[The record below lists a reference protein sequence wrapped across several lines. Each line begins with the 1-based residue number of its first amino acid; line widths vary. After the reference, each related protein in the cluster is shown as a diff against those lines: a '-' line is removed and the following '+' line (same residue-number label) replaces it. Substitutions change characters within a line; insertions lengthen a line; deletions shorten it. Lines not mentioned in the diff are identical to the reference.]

1 MKKIILFVFLITVF
15 SLSSFAQRSIQAMV
29 FDSRNGLPIEMGA
42 VKLLHLPDS
51 TFIQGCL
58 TDSKGGFML
67 SKVKPGNYSLIVT
80 MVGYVNYRQKI
91 IMDNKDLILKN
102 IHIQENSH
110 LLNEV
115 EVRGTAA
122 QMVVKGD
129 TMEYN
134 ATAFKT
140 NQNAVVEDLLKRLP
154 GVEVST
160 DGKITVNGQEI
171 KKIRVDGKKFFGD
184 DAEMA
189 TKNIPA
195 DMIEKVQ
202 VLEQKSDM
210 AQLTGFEDNDTEK
223 IINLTT
229 KSTRKKGIFGNI
241 TGGIGMD
248 TNKDFRYDSNSF
260 LNIMDGDSQTALTAG
275 GNNINTSRSSRG
287 RYGMGGPSGG
297 ITQTQNIGLNNN
309 TIVNPKL
316 KVGGDASFN
325 HSTNESIT
333 ETDKESYLSGSK
345 YTDHSNST
353 SNPENYSANLRLEA
367 EWKPD
372 TLNTILFQP
381 TIGYNRS
388 FSNSTNSYS
397 YLTGA
402 DATTVG
408 NSSSAG
414 NGTSLDANLNIIFNH
429 KFASKKGRTLT
440 TNLQTRISQSNSES
454 YNLSNKTTSGVPTSI
469 NQYIKNNS
477 DQYNLS
483 LRMSYVE
490 PLWSEKNLLEAA
502 IAARMT
508 NNTAEKDQYNKDPL
522 SSNYTLKDSTY
533 SNNFDNHFYSETVEL
548 NFRHVE
554 KLWNLML
561 GAKAEPSQTINNTT
575 YGNGFVPE
583 IPALHVVNF
592 SPTGRFQYNFKKK
605 KFMRIDYRGQTSQ
618 PSISQMQ
625 PVKNNSNLMN
635 EIVGNPNLNPSFS
648 HNFRIMYSAF
658 NEVTFS
664 SFNAFLNVQGTKDA
678 LVTNSIYNETGKQY
692 SQTVNASAMPYSISG
707 NVMFNTPI
715 IEKRLHFN
723 TSTSF
728 GLDQRY
734 GYSSKNLNSQTIDTD
749 NLPLGDLSDTRRY
762 NGGEALALTFTHDVF
777 EIGIKGSFRYS
788 NTKNNFNT
796 AVATTKDWT
805 GSGNIVLHLPYNINF
820 GSDLNCSTLQGYS
833 TTDQSQL
840 IWNGYIDKSLF
851 NNKGVLSLKVNDIL
865 HQQLNY
871 RQTIGDNYIQYS
883 KFNTLTTY
891 FLVSF
896 TYKISKFNGS
906 KNPAERRFD
915 RFGPG
920 GPGGDRPPHMN
931 RGGNDGP
938 PPPGM

>member
-1 MKKIILFVFLITVF
+1 MRQILLIATILVF
-15 SLSSFAQRSIQAMV
+15 SSLSAIAQHSIQAMV
-29 FDSRNGLPIEMGA
+29 FDGKNGLPIEMGS
-42 VKLLHLPDS
+42 VRLLHIPDS
-51 TFIQGCL
+51 VFVQGTQTDEKGNFIL
-58 TDSKGGFML
+58 N
-67 SKVKPGNYSLIVT
+67 KVKPGNYNLVIT
-80 MVGYVNYRQKI
+80 MVGYVDYSQKI
-91 IMDNKDLILKN
+91 IMDGKNIILKT
-102 IHIQENSH
+102 IHLQENSR
-110 LLNEV
+110 LLGEV
-115 EVRGTAA
+115 EVKGTAA

-129 TMEYN
+129 TLEYN

-154 GVEVST
+154 GVEVGT
-160 DGKITVNGQEI
+160 DGTITVNGQQI

-210 AQLTGFEDNDTEK
+210 AQLTGFEDNDTER

-229 KSTRKKGIFGNI
+229 KPSRKRGMFGNI
-241 TGGIGMD
+241 TGGAGAD
-248 TNKDFRYDSNSF
+248 LNNDARYDTNSF
-260 LNIMDGDSQTALTAG
+260 LNIMDGESQTAITAG
-275 GNNINTSRSSRG
+275 GNNTNTTRSGRG
-287 RYGMGGPSGG
+287 RAGMGGPSGG
-297 ITQTQNIGLNNN
+297 ITQTQNFGVNHNSPLNS
-309 TIVNPKL
+309 KL
-316 KVGGDASFN
+316 KIGGDASFN

-333 ETDKESYLSGSK
+333 ETNKESYLSGSK

-372 TLNTILFQP
+372 TLNTILLQP

-388 FSNSTNSYS
+388 FSNSSNSYS

-402 DATTVG
+402 DTTTVG
-408 NSSSAG
+408 KSNNVG
-414 NGTSLDANLNIIFNH
+414 NGTSLDANLNVIFSH

-440 TNLQTRISQSNSES
+440 TNFQTGLSQSNSES
-454 YNLSNKTTSGVPTSI
+454 YNLSNKTTVGKPTSI
-469 NQYIKNNS
+469 DQYTKNNS
-477 DQYNLS
+477 DQYNFS

-490 PLWSEKNLLEAA
+490 PLWNEKNLLETAV
-502 IAARMT
+502 AARMT
-508 NNTAEKDQYNKDPL
+508 NSTSEKNQYNRDSINNL
-522 SSNYTLKDSTY
+522 YTYRDSAY
-533 SNNFDNHFYSETVEL
+533 SNNFDNHFYSETVEM

-554 KLWNLML
+554 KLWNFML
-561 GAKAEPSQTINNTT
+561 GAKVEPSQTISNTT
-575 YGNGFVPE
+575 YGDGSIRDV
-583 IPALHVVNF
+583 PALHVVNF

-635 EIVGNPNLNPSFS
+635 ESVGNPNLNPSFS

-658 NEVTFS
+658 NDVSFS
-664 SFNAFLNVQGTKDA
+664 SFNAFLNVQATKDA
-678 LVTNSIYNETGKQY
+678 LVANSIYDETGKQY
-692 SQTVNASAMPYSISG
+692 SQTVNAGSTPYSING

-734 GYSSKNLNSQTIDTD
+734 GYSSKNLDSKTIDVY

-762 NGGEALALTFTHDVF
+762 NGGEALALTFTQDVI
-777 EIGIKGSFRYS
+777 EIGVRGSFRYS
-788 NTKNNFNT
+788 NTKNNLNPT
-796 AVATTKDWT
+796 EAVTKDWT

-820 GSDLNCSTLQGYS
+820 GSDLNYSTLQGYS
-833 TTDQSQL
+833 TADQNQL
-840 IWNGYIDKSLF
+840 IWNGYIDKSVF
-851 NNKGVLSLKVNDIL
+851 NNKGALSLKVNDIL

-871 RQTIGDNYIQYS
+871 RQSIGDNYIQYS

-891 FLVSF
+891 FLLSF

-906 KNPAERRFD
+906 KNPAEHRFD

-920 GPGGDRPPHMN
+920 PGDRGDRPPR

-938 PPPGM
+938 PPQF

>member
-1 MKKIILFVFLITVF
+1 MRHFLLIATIILSASMPAL
-15 SLSSFAQRSIQAMV
+15 AQHSIQAMV
-29 FDSRNGLPIEMGA
+29 FDGKNGLPIEMGS
-42 VKLLHLPDS
+42 VRLLHLPDS
-51 TFIQGCL
+51 VYVQG
-58 TDSKGGFML
+58 TQTNEKGNFML
-67 SKVKPGNYSLIVT
+67 NKIKPGNYNLVIT
-80 MVGYVNYRQKI
+80 MVGYVDYHQNI
-91 IMDNKDLILKN
+91 IMDSKNIILKT
-102 IHIQENSH
+102 IHLQENSR
-110 LLNEV
+110 LLGEV
-115 EVRGTAA
+115 EVKGTAA

-129 TMEYN
+129 TLEYN

-154 GVEVST
+154 GVEVGT
-160 DGKITVNGQEI
+160 DGSITVNGQQI

-184 DAEMA
+184 DVEMA

-210 AQLTGFEDNDTEK
+210 AQLTGFEDNDTEQ

-229 KSTRKKGIFGNI
+229 KPNRKRGTFGNI
-241 TGGIGMD
+241 TGGAGLD
-248 TNKDFRYDSNSF
+248 LNNDARYDANSF
-260 LNIMDGDSQTALTAG
+260 INIMDGDSQTAITAG
-275 GNNINTSRSSRG
+275 GNNTNTTRSGRG
-287 RYGMGGPSGG
+287 RAGMGSPSGG
-297 ITQTQNIGLNNN
+297 ITQTQNFGVNHNSPLNSN
-309 TIVNPKL
+309 L
-316 KVGGDASFN
+316 KIGGDASFN

-333 ETDKESYLSGSK
+333 ETNKESYLLGSK

-388 FSNSTNSYS
+388 FSNSSNSYS

-402 DATTVG
+402 DTTTVG
-408 NSSSAG
+408 NSSTTG
-414 NGTSLDANLNIIFNH
+414 NGTSLDANLNIIFSH

-440 TNLQTRISQSNSES
+440 TNLQTEVVQSNSES
-454 YNLSNKTTSGVPTSI
+454 YNLSDKTTTGVLTSI
-469 NQYIKNNS
+469 NQYTKNHS
-477 DQYNLS
+477 DQYNFS

-490 PLWSEKNLLEAA
+490 PLWNEKNLLETA
-502 IAARMT
+502 IAAKMT
-508 NNTAEKDQYNKDPL
+508 NSTAEKDQYNKDPL
-522 SSNYTLKDSTY
+522 SNNYTSKDSTY
-533 SNNFDNHFYSETVEL
+533 SNNFSNHFYSETVEM

-554 KLWNLML
+554 KLWNFLL
-561 GAKAEPSQTINNTT
+561 GAKAEPSQTISNTT
-575 YGNGFVPE
+575 YGDGSVRD

-592 SPTGRFQYNFKKK
+592 SPTARFQYNFKKK

-648 HNFRIMYSAF
+648 HNFRVMYSAF
-658 NEVTFS
+658 NSEVFS
-664 SFNAFLNVQGTKDA
+664 SFNAFLNVQATKDA
-678 LVTNSIYNETGKQY
+678 LVTNSLYDETGKQY
-692 SQTVNASAMPYSISG
+692 SQTVNAGSTPYNING

-715 IEKRLHFN
+715 IQKRLHFN

-734 GYSSKNLNSQTIDTD
+734 GYSSKNLNSQTVNVD
-749 NLPLGDLSDTRRY
+749 NLPLGDLSNTRRY
-762 NGGEALALTFTHDVF
+762 NAGESLALTFTQDVF
-777 EIGIKGSFRYS
+777 EIGIKGSFKYS
-788 NTKNNFNT
+788 STKNNLNP
-796 AVATTKDWT
+796 ALAITKDWT

-820 GSDLNCSTLQGYS
+820 GSDLNYSTLQGYS
-833 TTDQSQL
+833 TTDQNQL
-840 IWNGYIDKSLF
+840 IWNGYIDKTLF
-851 NNKGVLSLKVNDIL
+851 NNKGAISLKVNDIL

-896 TYKISKFNGS
+896 TYKISKFTGA
-906 KNPAERRFD
+906 KNPAERRLDFE

-920 GPGGDRPPHMN
+920 DGGDRPSR

-938 PPPGM
+938 PPQM

>member
-1 MKKIILFVFLITVF
+1 MRQILLIATILVF
-15 SLSSFAQRSIQAMV
+15 SSLSAIAQHSIQAMV
-29 FDSRNGLPIEMGA
+29 FDGKNGLPIEMGS
-42 VKLLHLPDS
+42 VRLLHIPDS
-51 TFIQGCL
+51 VFVQGTQTDEKGNFIL
-58 TDSKGGFML
+58 N
-67 SKVKPGNYSLIVT
+67 KVKPGNYNLVIT
-80 MVGYVNYRQKI
+80 MVGYVDYSQKI
-91 IMDNKDLILKN
+91 IMDGKNIILKT
-102 IHIQENSH
+102 IHLQENSR
-110 LLNEV
+110 LLGEV
-115 EVRGTAA
+115 EVKGTAA

-129 TMEYN
+129 TLEYN

-154 GVEVST
+154 GVEVGT
-160 DGKITVNGQEI
+160 DGTITVNGQQI

-210 AQLTGFEDNDTEK
+210 AQLTGFEDNDTER

-229 KSTRKKGIFGNI
+229 KPSRKRGMFGNI
-241 TGGIGMD
+241 TGGAGAD
-248 TNKDFRYDSNSF
+248 LNNDARYDTNSF
-260 LNIMDGDSQTALTAG
+260 LNIMDGESQTAITAG
-275 GNNINTSRSSRG
+275 GNNTNTTRSGRG
-287 RYGMGGPSGG
+287 RAGMGGPSGG
-297 ITQTQNIGLNNN
+297 ITQTQNFGVNHNSPLNS
-309 TIVNPKL
+309 KL
-316 KVGGDASFN
+316 KIGGDASFN

-333 ETDKESYLSGSK
+333 ETNKESYLSGSK

-372 TLNTILFQP
+372 TLNTILLQP

-388 FSNSTNSYS
+388 FSNSSNSYS

-402 DATTVG
+402 DTTTVG
-408 NSSSAG
+408 KSNNVG
-414 NGTSLDANLNIIFNH
+414 NGTSLDANLNVIFSH

-440 TNLQTRISQSNSES
+440 TNFQTGLSQSNSES
-454 YNLSNKTTSGVPTSI
+454 YNLSKKTTVGKPTSI
-469 NQYIKNNS
+469 DQYTKNNS
-477 DQYNLS
+477 DQCNFS

-490 PLWSEKNLLEAA
+490 PLWNEKNLLETAV
-502 IAARMT
+502 AARMT
-508 NNTAEKDQYNKDPL
+508 NSTSEKNQYNRDSINNL
-522 SSNYTLKDSTY
+522 YTDRDSAY
-533 SNNFDNHFYSETVEL
+533 SNNFDNHFYSETVEM

-554 KLWNLML
+554 KLWNFML
-561 GAKAEPSQTINNTT
+561 GAKVEPSQTISNTT
-575 YGNGFVPE
+575 YGDGSIRDV
-583 IPALHVVNF
+583 PALHVVNF

-635 EIVGNPNLNPSFS
+635 ESVGNTNLNPSFS

-658 NEVTFS
+658 NDVSFS
-664 SFNAFLNVQGTKDA
+664 SFNAFLNVQATKDA
-678 LVTNSIYNETGKQY
+678 LVANSIYDETGKQY
-692 SQTVNASAMPYSISG
+692 SQTVNAGATPYSING

-734 GYSSKNLNSQTIDTD
+734 GYSSKNLDSKTIDVY

-762 NGGEALALTFTHDVF
+762 NGGEALALTFTQDVI
-777 EIGIKGSFRYS
+777 EIGVRGSFRYS
-788 NTKNNFNT
+788 NTKNNLNPT
-796 AVATTKDWT
+796 EAVTKDWT

-820 GSDLNCSTLQGYS
+820 GSDLNYSTLQGYS
-833 TTDQSQL
+833 TADQNQL
-840 IWNGYIDKSLF
+840 IWNGYIDKSVF
-851 NNKGVLSLKVNDIL
+851 NNKGALSLKVNDIL

-871 RQTIGDNYIQYS
+871 RQSIGDNYIQYS

-891 FLVSF
+891 FLLSF

-906 KNPAERRFD
+906 KNPAEHRFD

-920 GPGGDRPPHMN
+920 PGDRGDRPPR

-938 PPPGM
+938 PPQF

>member
-1 MKKIILFVFLITVF
+1 MRQILLIATILVF
-15 SLSSFAQRSIQAMV
+15 SSLSAIAQHSIQAMV
-29 FDSRNGLPIEMGA
+29 FDGKNGLPIEMGS
-42 VKLLHLPDS
+42 VRLLHIPDS
-51 TFIQGCL
+51 VFVQGTQTDEKGNFIL
-58 TDSKGGFML
+58 N
-67 SKVKPGNYSLIVT
+67 KVKPGNYNLVIT
-80 MVGYVNYRQKI
+80 MVGYVDYSQKI
-91 IMDNKDLILKN
+91 IMDGKNIILKT
-102 IHIQENSH
+102 IHLQENSR
-110 LLNEV
+110 LLGEV
-115 EVRGTAA
+115 EVKGTAA

-129 TMEYN
+129 TLEYN

-154 GVEVST
+154 GVEVGT
-160 DGKITVNGQEI
+160 DGTITVNGQQI

-210 AQLTGFEDNDTEK
+210 AQLTGFEDNDTER

-229 KSTRKKGIFGNI
+229 KPSRKRGMFGNI
-241 TGGIGMD
+241 TGGAGAD
-248 TNKDFRYDSNSF
+248 LNNDARYDTNSF
-260 LNIMDGDSQTALTAG
+260 LNIMDGESQTAITAG
-275 GNNINTSRSSRG
+275 GNNTNTTRSGRG
-287 RYGMGGPSGG
+287 RAGMGGPSGG
-297 ITQTQNIGLNNN
+297 ITQTQNFGVNHNSPLNS
-309 TIVNPKL
+309 KL
-316 KVGGDASFN
+316 KIGGDASFN

-333 ETDKESYLSGSK
+333 ETNKESYLSGSK

-372 TLNTILFQP
+372 TLNTILLQP

-388 FSNSTNSYS
+388 FSNSSNSYS

-402 DATTVG
+402 DTTTVG
-408 NSSSAG
+408 KSNNVG
-414 NGTSLDANLNIIFNH
+414 NGTSLDANLNVIFSH

-440 TNLQTRISQSNSES
+440 TNFQTGLSQSNSES
-454 YNLSNKTTSGVPTSI
+454 YNLSKKTTVGKPTSI
-469 NQYIKNNS
+469 DQYTKNNS
-477 DQYNLS
+477 DQCNFS

-490 PLWSEKNLLEAA
+490 PLWNEKNLLETAV
-502 IAARMT
+502 AARMT
-508 NNTAEKDQYNKDPL
+508 NSTSEKNQYNRDSINNL
-522 SSNYTLKDSTY
+522 YTYRDSAY
-533 SNNFDNHFYSETVEL
+533 SNNFDNHFYSETVEM

-554 KLWNLML
+554 KLWNFML
-561 GAKAEPSQTINNTT
+561 GAKVEPSQTISNTT
-575 YGNGFVPE
+575 YGDGSIRDV
-583 IPALHVVNF
+583 PALHVVNF

-635 EIVGNPNLNPSFS
+635 ESVGNTNLNPSFS

-658 NEVTFS
+658 NDVSFS
-664 SFNAFLNVQGTKDA
+664 SFNAFLNVQATKDA
-678 LVTNSIYNETGKQY
+678 LVANSIYDETGKQY
-692 SQTVNASAMPYSISG
+692 SQTVNAGATPYSING

-734 GYSSKNLNSQTIDTD
+734 GYSSKNLDSKTIDVY

-762 NGGEALALTFTHDVF
+762 NGGEALALTFTQDVI
-777 EIGIKGSFRYS
+777 EIGVRGSFRYS
-788 NTKNNFNT
+788 NTKNNLNPT
-796 AVATTKDWT
+796 EAVTKDWT

-820 GSDLNCSTLQGYS
+820 GSDLNYSTLQGYS
-833 TTDQSQL
+833 TADQNQL
-840 IWNGYIDKSLF
+840 IWNGYIDKSVF
-851 NNKGVLSLKVNDIL
+851 NNKGALSLKVNDIL

-871 RQTIGDNYIQYS
+871 RQSIGDNYIQYS

-891 FLVSF
+891 FLLSF

-906 KNPAERRFD
+906 KNPAEHRFD

-920 GPGGDRPPHMN
+920 PGDRGDRPPR

-938 PPPGM
+938 PPQF